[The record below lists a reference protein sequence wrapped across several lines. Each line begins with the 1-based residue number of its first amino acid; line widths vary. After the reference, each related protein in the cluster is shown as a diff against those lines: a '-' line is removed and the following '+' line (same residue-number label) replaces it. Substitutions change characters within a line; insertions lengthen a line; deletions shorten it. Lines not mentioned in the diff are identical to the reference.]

1 VKKLDDDK
9 VFAALITSCPECG
22 GIIDL
27 QEIRSLRFEE
37 MLCPGCG
44 ERFTPTKNTP

>member
-1 VKKLDDDK
+1 MKKLNDDK

-22 GIIDL
+22 GIIEL
-27 QEIRSLRFEE
+27 REIRRGSFEE

-44 ERFTPTKNTP
+44 ERFAPTKKKP